1 LLRDILPSGRLVAG
15 GQKQDFG
22 MKRREFITLI
32 GGAAL
37 AASGA
42 ARAQQDRVRHIGML
56 MGYAEDDPDTQARMR
71 AFREAFEQLGW
82 KDGRNVQITY
92 RFGVGEIDRVGSY
105 AKELV
110 DLNPDLI
117 VCETT
122 PTLKAVADQTTTIP
136 IVFIS
141 VADPVSNGFVT
152 DLARPGGNITGFTNF
167 EATMGGKWIELL
179 KKIAPGT
186 TRVGV
191 IFNPDTAPG
200 AGSFFLNSVAAS
212 APALEALVLP
222 FSVHSDDEIE
232 RAVAGLGREPG
243 GGLIVMLDVFNAV
256 HRPAIIA
263 QAAVNRVPTVFP
275 WRFGAIDGGLVSYG
289 VDVADL
295 HRRAA
300 AYVDRILKGTKPAD
314 LPVQQPTKFELVINL
329 KTAKALGIEV
339 SPTLLALAD
348 EVIE

>member
-1 LLRDILPSGRLVAG
+1 M
-15 GQKQDFG
+15 Q
-22 MKRREFITLI
+22 RREFLALL
-32 GGAAL
+32 GGAAV
-37 AASGA
+37 AASGPV
-42 ARAQQDRVRHIGML
+42 RAEQDRVRHIGML
-56 MGYAEDDPDTQARMR
+56 MGYAQSDADTQARMA

-92 RFGVGEIDRVGSY
+92 RFGVGEIDRVRGY

-110 DLNPDLI
+110 DSNPDLI
-117 VCETT
+117 ACETT
-122 PTLKAVADQTTTIP
+122 PTLRAVADHTTKIP

-141 VADPVSNGFVT
+141 VTDPVSDGFVA

-179 KKIAPGT
+179 KKIAPGSR
-186 TRVGV
+186 RVGV

-200 AGSFFLNSVAAS
+200 GGAFFLTSVAAS
-212 APALEALVLP
+212 APALQVEVLP
-222 FSVHSDDEIE
+222 LPVHSDDEIGHV
-232 RAVAGLGREPG
+232 VAGLGREPD
-243 GGLIVMLDVFNAV
+243 GGLIVMLDVFTAM

-263 QAAVNRVPTVFP
+263 QAMANRMPTVFP
-275 WRFGAIDGGLVSYG
+275 WRFGATDGALVSYG
-289 VDVADL
+289 VDVTDL

-300 AYVDRILKGTKPAD
+300 AYVDRILKGAKPAD

-339 SPTLLALAD
+339 SPTLLATAD
-348 EVIE
+348 EIIE

>member
-1 LLRDILPSGRLVAG
+1 
-15 GQKQDFG
+15 

-32 GGAAL
+32 GGATV
-37 AASGA
+37 AASSG
-42 ARAQQDRVRHIGML
+42 ARAQDRVRHVGML
-56 MGYAEDDPDTQARMR
+56 MGYAQSDPDTQARMT
-71 AFREAFEQLGW
+71 AFRQAFDRLGW
-82 KDGRNVQITY
+82 KDAHNVQITY
-92 RFGVGEIDRVGSY
+92 RFGGGEIDRVRGY

-110 DLNPDLI
+110 YSKPDVI

-122 PTLKAVADQTTTIP
+122 PSLKAVADQTTTIP

-141 VADPVSNGFVT
+141 VSDPVSNGFVA

-167 EATMGGKWIELL
+167 EETMGGKWIELL
-179 KKIAPGT
+179 KRIAPESA
-186 TRVGV
+186 RVGV

-200 AGSFFLNSVAAS
+200 GGSFFLRSVAAS
-212 APALEALVLP
+212 APALEAEVLP
-222 FSVHSDDEIE
+222 FPVRSDDEIE
-232 RAVAGLGREPG
+232 RAVTELGREPG
-243 GGLIVMLDVFNAV
+243 GGLIVMLDVSMAV

-263 QAAVNRVPTVFP
+263 QAAANRVPAVFP
-275 WRFGAIDGGLVSYG
+275 WRFGATDGGLVSYG

-295 HRRAA
+295 HWRAA

-339 SPTLLALAD
+339 SPTLLATAD
-348 EVIE
+348 EIIE

>member
-1 LLRDILPSGRLVAG
+1 
-15 GQKQDFG
+15 

-32 GGAAL
+32 GGAAV

-42 ARAQQDRVRHIGML
+42 ARAQQDRVRHVGML
-56 MGYAEDDPDTQARMR
+56 MGYAQSDPDTQARMT
-71 AFREAFEQLGW
+71 AFRQAFDRLGW
-82 KDGRNVQITY
+82 KDAHNVQITY
-92 RFGVGEIDRVGSY
+92 RFGGGEIDRVRGY

-110 DLNPDLI
+110 YSKPDVI

-122 PTLKAVADQTTTIP
+122 PSLKAVADQTTTIP

-141 VADPVSNGFVT
+141 VSDPVSNGFVA
-152 DLARPGGNITGFTNF
+152 DLARPGRNITGFTNF
-167 EATMGGKWIELL
+167 EETMGGKWIELL
-179 KKIAPGT
+179 KRIAPESA
-186 TRVGV
+186 RVGV

-200 AGSFFLNSVAAS
+200 GGSFFLRSVAAS
-212 APALEALVLP
+212 APALEAEVLP
-222 FSVHSDDEIE
+222 FPVRSDDEIE
-232 RAVAGLGREPG
+232 RAVTELGREPG
-243 GGLIVMLDVFNAV
+243 GGLIVMLDVSMAV

-263 QAAVNRVPTVFP
+263 QAAANRVPAVFP
-275 WRFGAIDGGLVSYG
+275 WRFGATDGGLVSYG

-339 SPTLLALAD
+339 SPTLLATAD
-348 EVIE
+348 EIIE

>member
-1 LLRDILPSGRLVAG
+1 
-15 GQKQDFG
+15 

-32 GGAAL
+32 GGAAV
-37 AASGA
+37 AASCA
-42 ARAQQDRVRHIGML
+42 ARAQHDRVRRVGML
-56 MGYAEDDPDTQARMR
+56 MGYAQDEPDTKARMG

-82 KDGRNVQITY
+82 KDGRNVAITY
-92 RFGVGEIDRVGSY
+92 RFGVGEIDRVRGY

-110 DLNPDLI
+110 ALNPDVI

-122 PTLKAVADQTTTIP
+122 PTLRAVADQTSTIP

-141 VADPVSNGFVT
+141 VTDPVSDGFVV

-179 KKIAPGT
+179 KKIAPASR
-186 TRVGV
+186 RVGV

-200 AGSFFLNSVAAS
+200 GGGFFLKSLAAS
-212 APALEALVLP
+212 APALQAEVLP
-222 FSVHSDDEIE
+222 LPVRGDDEIE
-232 RAVAGLGREPG
+232 SAIKGLGREPG
-243 GGLIVMLDVFNAV
+243 GGLIVMLDVSMAV

-263 QAAVNRVPTVFP
+263 QAAASRLPAVFP
-275 WRFGAIDGGLVSYG
+275 WRFGAADGGLLSYG
-289 VDVADL
+289 VDVPEL

-300 AYVDRILKGTKPAD
+300 DYVDRILKGAKPAD

-339 SPTLLALAD
+339 SPTLLATAD
-348 EVIE
+348 EIIE

>member
-1 LLRDILPSGRLVAG
+1 
-15 GQKQDFG
+15 

-32 GGAAL
+32 GGAAV
-37 AASGA
+37 AASSG
-42 ARAQQDRVRHIGML
+42 ARAQDRVRHVGML
-56 MGYAEDDPDTQARMR
+56 MGYAQSDPDTQARMT
-71 AFREAFEQLGW
+71 AFRQAFDRLGW
-82 KDGRNVQITY
+82 KDGHDVQITY
-92 RFGVGEIDRVGSY
+92 RFGGGEIDRVRRY

-110 DLNPDLI
+110 YSKPDVI

-122 PTLKAVADQTTTIP
+122 PSLKAVADQTTTIP

-141 VADPVSNGFVT
+141 VSDPVSNGFVA

-167 EATMGGKWIELL
+167 EETMGGKWIELL
-179 KKIAPGT
+179 KRIAPESA
-186 TRVGV
+186 RVGV

-200 AGSFFLNSVAAS
+200 GGSFFLRSVAAS
-212 APALEALVLP
+212 APALEAEVLP
-222 FSVHSDDEIE
+222 FPVRSDDEIE
-232 RAVAGLGREPG
+232 RALTELGREPG
-243 GGLIVMLDVFNAV
+243 GGLIVMLDVSMAV

-263 QAAVNRVPTVFP
+263 QAAANRVPAVFP
-275 WRFGAIDGGLVSYG
+275 WRFGATDGGLVSYG

-339 SPTLLALAD
+339 SPTLLATAD
-348 EVIE
+348 EIIE

>member
-1 LLRDILPSGRLVAG
+1 V
-15 GQKQDFG
+15 
-22 MKRREFITLI
+22 KRRAFITLL
-32 GGAAL
+32 GGAAV
-37 AASGA
+37 AASDP
-42 ARAQQDRVRHIGML
+42 ARAQQDRVRHIGIL
-56 MGYAEDDPDTQARMR
+56 MGYAEDDPDTQARMT
-71 AFREAFEQLGW
+71 AFKEAFEQLGW
-82 KDGRNVQITY
+82 KDGRNVRITY
-92 RFGVGEIDRVGSY
+92 RFGVGEIDRVRGY

-110 DLNPDLI
+110 ALKPDLI

-122 PTLKAVADQTTTIP
+122 PTLKAVADQTSTIP
-136 IVFIS
+136 IVFVS
-141 VADPVSNGFVT
+141 VTDPVSGGFVA

-179 KKIAPGT
+179 KKIAPRT

-200 AGSFFLNSVAAS
+200 GGVFFLKSVAAS
-212 APALEALVLP
+212 APALQAEVLP
-222 FSVHSDDEIE
+222 FPVHGDDEIGRE
-232 RAVAGLGREPG
+232 IAGLGHGPG
-243 GGLIVMLDVFNAV
+243 GGLIVMLDVFTAV
-256 HRPAIIA
+256 HRPTIIS
-263 QAAVNRVPTVFP
+263 QALANRVPTIFP
-275 WRFGAIDGGLVSYG
+275 WRFGATDGGLVSYG

-339 SPTLLALAD
+339 SPTLLATAD
-348 EVIE
+348 EIIE

>member
-1 LLRDILPSGRLVAG
+1 
-15 GQKQDFG
+15 

-32 GGAAL
+32 GGAAV
-37 AASGA
+37 AASRP
-42 ARAQQDRVRHIGML
+42 ARAQDRVRHVGML
-56 MGYAEDDPDTQARMR
+56 MGYAQSDPDTQARMT
-71 AFREAFEQLGW
+71 AFRQAFDRLGW
-82 KDGRNVQITY
+82 KDAHNVQITY
-92 RFGVGEIDRVGSY
+92 RFGGGEIDRVRGY

-110 DLNPDLI
+110 YSKPDVI

-122 PTLKAVADQTTTIP
+122 PSLKAVADQTTTIP

-141 VADPVSNGFVT
+141 VSDPVSNGFVA
-152 DLARPGGNITGFTNF
+152 DLARPGRNITGFTNF
-167 EATMGGKWIELL
+167 EETMGGKWIELL
-179 KKIAPGT
+179 KRIAPGSV
-186 TRVGV
+186 RVGV

-200 AGSFFLNSVAAS
+200 GGSFFLRSVAAS
-212 APALEALVLP
+212 APALEAEVLP
-222 FSVHSDDEIE
+222 FPVRSDDEIE
-232 RAVAGLGREPG
+232 RAVTELGREPG
-243 GGLIVMLDVFNAV
+243 GGLIVMLDVSMAV

-263 QAAVNRVPTVFP
+263 QAAANRVPAVFP
-275 WRFGAIDGGLVSYG
+275 WRFGATDGGLVSYG

-339 SPTLLALAD
+339 SPTLLATAD
-348 EVIE
+348 EIIE

>member
-1 LLRDILPSGRLVAG
+1 
-15 GQKQDFG
+15 

-32 GGAAL
+32 GGAAV
-37 AASGA
+37 AASRP
-42 ARAQQDRVRHIGML
+42 ARAQDRVRHVGML
-56 MGYAEDDPDTQARMR
+56 MGYAQSDPDTQARMT
-71 AFREAFEQLGW
+71 AFRQAFDRLGW
-82 KDGRNVQITY
+82 KDAHNVQITY
-92 RFGVGEIDRVGSY
+92 RFGGGEIDRVRGY

-110 DLNPDLI
+110 YSKPDVI

-122 PTLKAVADQTTTIP
+122 PSLKAVADQTTTIP

-141 VADPVSNGFVT
+141 VSDPVSNGFVA

-167 EATMGGKWIELL
+167 EETMGGKWIELL
-179 KKIAPGT
+179 KRIAPESA
-186 TRVGV
+186 RVGV

-200 AGSFFLNSVAAS
+200 GGSFFLRSVAAS
-212 APALEALVLP
+212 APALEAEVLP
-222 FSVHSDDEIE
+222 FPVRSDDEIE
-232 RAVAGLGREPG
+232 RAVTELGREPG
-243 GGLIVMLDVFNAV
+243 GGLIVMLDVSMAV

-263 QAAVNRVPTVFP
+263 QAAANRVPAVFP
-275 WRFGAIDGGLVSYG
+275 WRFGATDGGLVSYG

-339 SPTLLALAD
+339 SPTLLATAD
-348 EVIE
+348 EIIE

>member
-1 LLRDILPSGRLVAG
+1 
-15 GQKQDFG
+15 

-32 GGAAL
+32 GGATV
-37 AASGA
+37 AASSG
-42 ARAQQDRVRHIGML
+42 ARAQDRVRHVGML
-56 MGYAEDDPDTQARMR
+56 MGYAQSDPDTQARMT
-71 AFREAFEQLGW
+71 AFRQAFDRLGW
-82 KDGRNVQITY
+82 KDAHNVQITY
-92 RFGVGEIDRVGSY
+92 RFGGGEIDRVRGY

-110 DLNPDLI
+110 YSKPDVI

-122 PTLKAVADQTTTIP
+122 PSLKAVADQTTTIP

-141 VADPVSNGFVT
+141 VSDPVSNGFVA

-167 EATMGGKWIELL
+167 EETMGGKWIELL
-179 KKIAPGT
+179 KRIAPESA
-186 TRVGV
+186 RVGV

-200 AGSFFLNSVAAS
+200 GGSFFLRSVAAS
-212 APALEALVLP
+212 APALEAEVLP
-222 FSVHSDDEIE
+222 FPVRSDDEIE
-232 RAVAGLGREPG
+232 RAVTELGREPG
-243 GGLIVMLDVFNAV
+243 GGLIVMLDVSMAV

-263 QAAVNRVPTVFP
+263 QAAANRVPAVFP
-275 WRFGAIDGGLVSYG
+275 WRFGATDGGLVSYG

-300 AYVDRILKGTKPAD
+300 AYVDRILKGTRPAD

-339 SPTLLALAD
+339 SPTLLATAD
-348 EVIE
+348 EIIE

>member
-1 LLRDILPSGRLVAG
+1 
-15 GQKQDFG
+15 
-22 MKRREFITLI
+22 
-32 GGAAL
+32 
-37 AASGA
+37 
-42 ARAQQDRVRHIGML
+42 
-56 MGYAEDDPDTQARMR
+56 MGYAEGEPDTQARMA

-82 KDGRNVQITY
+82 MDGRNVKLAY
-92 RFGVGEIDRVGSY
+92 RFGVGEIDRVRGY

-110 DLNPDLI
+110 DSNPDLI

-122 PTLKAVADQTTTIP
+122 PTLRAVADHTSKIP

-141 VADPVSNGFVT
+141 VTDPVSDRFVA

-179 KKIAPGT
+179 KKIAPGSR
-186 TRVGV
+186 RVGV

-200 AGSFFLNSVAAS
+200 GGTFFLNSVAAS
-212 APALEALVLP
+212 APALDVKLLSLP
-222 FSVHSDDEIE
+222 VRSDDEIE
-232 RAVAGLGREPG
+232 HAVSGLGREPG
-243 GGLIVMLDVFNAV
+243 GGLIVMLDVFAAT

-263 QAAVNRVPTVFP
+263 QATANRMPTIFP
-275 WRFGAIDGGLVSYG
+275 WRFGATDGALASYG
-289 VDVADL
+289 VDVTDL

-300 AYVDRILKGTKPAD
+300 AYVDRILKGAKPAD

-339 SPTLLALAD
+339 PPTLLATAD
-348 EVIE
+348 EIIE